1 MRHLTET
8 VWLRRYKVT
17 VTQTGFEKGPADNN
31 GPWDFP
37 VDWGLVT
44 RGAITHSG
52 VWRVTKAEETFTIA
66 GVQQE
71 PDFLSFA
78 RGWSF
83 FGRVDASSTSN
94 DVLVKQAMSDPDVT
108 NRYAITRSHPRHS
121 RASLVV
127 RTYST
132 AVH

>member
-1 MRHLTET
+1 MARGSVEVA
-8 VWLRRYKVT
+8 VWAHGVLPCTRYTVT

-44 RGAITHSG
+44 RGAVTHEG
-52 VWRVTKAEETFTIA
+52 VWRMTKAEETFTIA
-66 GVQQE
+66 GVPQE

-94 DVLVKQAMSDPDVT
+94 EVLVKQAMSDPDVT
-108 NRYAITRSHPRHS
+108 NR
-121 RASLVV
+121 
-127 RTYST
+127 
-132 AVH
+132 